1 MALERKQ
8 GVSNLELMCKEL
20 LEEER
25 VKEQRQEKKRQK
37 KKKKRAKSG
46 QINEKENLNMNEEE
60 KDDRCSEVSTTVKV
74 LNFSDTKKRWC
85 NHPKIGT
92 KWPYSRE
99 MPPKDA
105 DGIANSEDSDQTA
118 PRV

>member
-46 QINEKENLNMNEEE
+46 QINEKENHRHVIEEE
-60 KDDRCSEVSTTVKV
+60 EETGCSKVSKTQGCGFTMPDLSDLVPFHSGQVRNFYLLV
-74 LNFSDTKKRWC
+74 LGQVQMHS
-85 NHPKIGT
+85 
-92 KWPYSRE
+92 
-99 MPPKDA
+99 
-105 DGIANSEDSDQTA
+105 
-118 PRV
+118 V

>member
-46 QINEKENLNMNEEE
+46 QINEKENHNVNE
-60 KDDRCSEVSTTVKV
+60 DDDDERCSKVSCKCGWVIRSVKGDLMAV
-74 LNFSDTKKRWC
+74 RDNFIIS
-85 NHPKIGT
+85 
-92 KWPYSRE
+92 SL
-99 MPPKDA
+99 
-105 DGIANSEDSDQTA
+105 
-118 PRV
+118 

>member
-46 QINEKENLNMNEEE
+46 QINEKENHRHVIEEE
-60 KDDRCSEVSTTVKV
+60 EETGCSKVSITAT
-74 LNFSDTKKRWC
+74 SYRPTKGS
-85 NHPKIGT
+85 NAHHLVE
-92 KWPYSRE
+92 Y
-99 MPPKDA
+99 
-105 DGIANSEDSDQTA
+105 
-118 PRV
+118 

>member
-46 QINEKENLNMNEEE
+46 QINEKENLNMNEDE
-60 KDDRCSEVSTTVKV
+60 KDDRCSEVSS
-74 LNFSDTKKRWC
+74 F
-85 NHPKIGT
+85 
-92 KWPYSRE
+92 
-99 MPPKDA
+99 
-105 DGIANSEDSDQTA
+105 
-118 PRV
+118 